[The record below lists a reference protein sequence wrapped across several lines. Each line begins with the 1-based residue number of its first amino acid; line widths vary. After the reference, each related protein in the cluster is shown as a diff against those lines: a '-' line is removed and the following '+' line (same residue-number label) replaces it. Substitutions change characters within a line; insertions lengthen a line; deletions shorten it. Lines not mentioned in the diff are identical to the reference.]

1 MKMFRTKDFVSCL
14 FEEILE
20 FKVWTF
26 VKDSTL
32 LMMIRV
38 AIKTVTVT
46 ILYNNNDLIIKMIL
60 KISNSNCK
68 KIYKMT
74 MAIVFFFLFNKCLQF
89 SLALLFIHLG
99 SGPNLS
105 SQVYF
110 LVFFQFQSIQTS
122 KLVLLCMICC
132 V

>member
-1 MKMFRTKDFVSCL
+1 MYLAC

-74 MAIVFFFLFNKCLQF
+74 MAIVFFF
-89 SLALLFIHLG
+89 
-99 SGPNLS
+99 
-105 SQVYF
+105 
-110 LVFFQFQSIQTS
+110 SIQ
-122 KLVLLCMICC
+122 
-132 V
+132 